1 MTRRMSLL
9 QDCARDNVQSAAEI
23 VRFALSSTPVKAVHQ
38 LSSLLVFGGSVFE
51 RNSSQDQENG
61 PNLIRRTPENADVG
75 VDARTA
81 ALLHLDGVTQSL
93 FVAEKLL
100 AAAARE
106 HGVPLRVYRPGFVG
120 WHSKTRAVDRDGY
133 LARLLAQMAHSGP
146 FVLLQYCAL
155 AHGFL
160 AEGFPTLPARMY
172 NDIEEGDGVFVNVT
186 PVDYLSAAL
195 VHLALANPVTGH
207 SLLGI
212 ALRCYRL
219 MVLFAGHCQP
229 KEQKSDGGSAGDVAA
244 FHLVHGGGVVRL
256 SFLVELLRR
265 RGYTV
270 R

>member
-1 MTRRMSLL
+1 MLLEPSAVKAAIGTEGKSEGQGPQAEGLRALAARFAEHRVPWDAYRFGSRVRVVLGAPYERRFGLGEAEYAQLSASVAAVYHLHQRDAAFMSLTYQVRLPSTSSPCWLYQTRRLLL

-38 LSSLLVFGGSVFE
+38 LSSLLVFGGRVFE

-81 ALLHLDGVTQSL
+81 ALLHLDGVTQSF

-146 FVLLQYCAL
+146 SLAFNVFIVSL
-155 AHGFL
+155 AH
-160 AEGFPTLPARMY
+160 
-172 NDIEEGDGVFVNVT
+172 
-186 PVDYLSAAL
+186 
-195 VHLALANPVTGH
+195 
-207 SLLGI
+207 
-212 ALRCYRL
+212 LRA
-219 MVLFAGHCQP
+219 V
-229 KEQKSDGGSAGDVAA
+229 
-244 FHLVHGGGVVRL
+244 
-256 SFLVELLRR
+256 
-265 RGYTV
+265 
-270 R
+270 